1 MAKVLVADDDRDIR
15 DLLVDT
21 LVECGYEVIEAAD
34 GRAAFELACQEEP
47 DLILLDVW
55 MPALDGFEVLGKL
68 RDTPNTRSIPVVLLT
83 ALRATSGEGVAM
95 SLGVSHYITKPWE
108 PGTVETAVRVALRE
122 AGHSPPVGPA
132 APFVRTGSTL
142 LDQKLSGGIP
152 LGSLTLVEKPP
163 STGKSALCQHFMYES
178 LLDGRKA
185 AYFASEHTT
194 MSLADKMSS
203 FGRDVSSYVR
213 AGRLAV
219 YPVRNLPEAA
229 GTLNGRWPNWPW
241 TLGTRPRRTR
251 LSSWTPLPDLPA
263 TAGRTGS

>member
-21 LVECGYEVIEAAD
+21 LVECGYEVIKAAD

-95 SLGVSHYITKPWE
+95 RLGGSHYITKPWE

-142 LDQKLSGGIP
+142 LDQKLSGGDTP
-152 LGSLTLVEKPP
+152 G
-163 STGKSALCQHFMYES
+163 
-178 LLDGRKA
+178 
-185 AYFASEHTT
+185 
-194 MSLADKMSS
+194 LAD
-203 FGRDVSSYVR
+203 
-213 AGRLAV
+213 AG
-219 YPVRNLPEAA
+219 
-229 GTLNGRWPNWPW
+229 
-241 TLGTRPRRTR
+241 
-251 LSSWTPLPDLPA
+251 
-263 TAGRTGS
+263 